1 MAALAKIDIED
12 TASLYLID
20 YPGAA
25 DSKLDI
31 ARTLPPES

>member
-1 MAALAKIDIED
+1 MAALVKIDIEN

-25 DSKLDI
+25 DSKLDV
-31 ARTLPPES
+31 ATALPPES